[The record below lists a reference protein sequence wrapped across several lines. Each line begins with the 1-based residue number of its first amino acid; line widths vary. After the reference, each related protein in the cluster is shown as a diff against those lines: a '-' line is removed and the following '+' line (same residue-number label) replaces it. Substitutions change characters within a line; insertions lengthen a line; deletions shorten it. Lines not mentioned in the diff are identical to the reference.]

1 MGSCDNWITYANYS
15 PPTLFFPGDLDNRD
29 EANSS
34 SVEPLYYREVKLR
47 DSVLT
52 AFCYTRSFCN
62 LCKDF
67 CLSWMQA
74 VVVIV

>member
-1 MGSCDNWITYANYS
+1 MPTIP

-29 EANSS
+29 EPNSS
-34 SVEPLYYREVKLR
+34 SVEPLYSREVKLR

-52 AFCYTRSFCN
+52 AFCCTRSFCN

-67 CLSWMQA
+67 CLCWMQA
-74 VVVIV
+74 IVVIV